1 MKNSCLIEA
10 KPMELVCPV
19 PTIHFK
25 PVENKKKPAKGMT
38 QKQMKHAQG
47 TEKYIRLTFTSYIS
61 TLYNP
66 NDCMYYFMSSKFMA
80 YPE

>member
-38 QKQMKHAQG
+38 RKQIKHAQR
-47 TEKYIRLTFTSYIS
+47 TEKYTVKPTLVTTSI
-61 TLYNP
+61 
-66 NDCMYYFMSSKFMA
+66 KQ
-80 YPE
+80 